1 MNKAI
6 AYTRVSSD
14 EQRKEGYSLDY
25 QTKTIKEY
33 ARKNNLNIVEFF
45 SESMSAKLP
54 GRIEFNKMLKYAQIN
69 KIDNILFLKNDRA
82 SRNEVD
88 SGWLIHLAT
97 TSNIKVHLIKD
108 GLILHKK
115 SLPQD
120 FLIFSI
126 SSAVSSMFPRNLSEE
141 VKSKKLEKAQQG
153 YYPARPP
160 VGYIT
165 KRINKKAHI
174 EPDPEKSPY
183 IKKIF
188 ELYSTGIYSY
198 QTIAKILTKDG
209 FMISKTN
216 KCTKRNIEIILN
228 NPIYMGAFVWN
239 GQTYYNAKHEPIVSE
254 ELYLSCQ
261 NIMKNKNGEKKNKHS
276 FLFSGIAKCEKC
288 GCNLVGEIKKGKYIY
303 YHCTGN
309 KGGDCKRNYIR
320 EEILEEQFIQFLQ
333 KLAPLKAMTPMI
345 LTKVKELLNEELEY
359 NENKIKQNQKKIE
372 QTKKRLNNLLMLKLD
387 ETISDELYTLKQ
399 KELTEELN
407 DLLLENTTKQLNTNT
422 ILENA
427 KFTLELFTKAPQ
439 LYLSQSTEE
448 KHKFIKMLCSNFF
461 YDGQNIIIEPIA
473 PIIPLLNLSK
483 IKKSERKGFEP
494 SVELLPHNLSKIAP

>member
-1 MNKAI
+1 MNKAL

-25 QTKTIKEY
+25 QTKTIREY

-54 GRIEFNKMLKYAQIN
+54 GRIEFNKMLKYAQTH
-69 KIDNILFLKNDRA
+69 KIENILFLKNDRA

-141 VKSKKLEKAQQG
+141 VRSKKLEKAQQG

-160 VGYIT
+160 VGYVT
-165 KRINKKAHI
+165 KRINKRAYI

-183 IKKIF
+183 IKKVF
-188 ELYSTGIYSY
+188 ELYSTGMYSY
-198 QTIAKILTKDG
+198 HTIAKILSKDG
-209 FMISKTN
+209 FMISRTK
-216 KCTKRNIEIILN
+216 KCTKRNVEIILN
-228 NPIYMGAFVWN
+228 NPIYMGAFIWN
-239 GQTYYNAKHEPIVSE
+239 GQTYYNAKHKPIVSE

-261 NIMKNKNGEKKNKHS
+261 NIMKNKNGEKKNKHR
-276 FLFSGIAKCEKC
+276 FLFSGIAKCERC

-309 KGGDCKRNYIR
+309 KGGNCKKNYIR
-320 EEILEEQFIQFLQ
+320 EEILEENFVDFLK
-333 KLAPLKAMTPMI
+333 KLVPLRDITPMLLLKI
-345 LTKVKELLNEELEY
+345 KEQLDIELEY
-359 NENKIKQNQKKIE
+359 NENKIRQNQKKIDL
-372 QTKKRLNNLLMLKLD
+372 TKKRLNNLLMLKLD
-387 ETISDELYTLKQ
+387 DAISDEIYTSKQ

-407 DLLLENTTKQLNTNT
+407 DLLLLNTAKQLNTST

-439 LYLSQSTEE
+439 LYLSQPAEE
-448 KHKFIKMLCSNFF
+448 KHKFIKMLCSNFL
-461 YDGQNIIIEPIA
+461 YDGENVIIEPIA
-473 PIIPLLNLSK
+473 PLVPLLNLSK
-483 IKKSERKGFEP
+483 IKNTERMGFEP
-494 SVELLPHNLSKIAP
+494 TVELLPHNLSKIAP